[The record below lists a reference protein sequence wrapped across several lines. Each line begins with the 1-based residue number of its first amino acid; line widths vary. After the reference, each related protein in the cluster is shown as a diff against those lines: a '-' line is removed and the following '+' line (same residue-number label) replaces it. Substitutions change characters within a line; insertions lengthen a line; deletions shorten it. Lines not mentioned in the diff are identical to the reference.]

1 VQDFVDVPAREALGS
16 VTAARTDGDED
27 DRHRVLGEVGELRRG
42 LEVEPAH
49 RRGREAAGVR
59 GQQQVLRREAGGC
72 ICDSSLQYVTPT

>member
-1 VQDFVDVPAREALGS
+1 VRDSVDVPAREALGF

-42 LEVEPAH
+42 LEGEPAH

-59 GQQQVLRREAGGC
+59 GQVIRRGAGGC
-72 ICDSSLQYVTPT
+72 ICDSNLQYVTPT